1 MLPTRWSVFALCLLL
16 SPQAW
21 AYLGSFEEEDG
32 FLPGGALPTRDVS
45 SYNAGQ
51 YGTSNGGPGGSFQ
64 DITANTGLFYKND
77 LGRID
82 SGYGELVAQHGLAH
96 TGESS
101 LALRSTTGFGDTDED
116 GASYLYSFDARDFD
130 GVSPSLVTDGI
141 VTIDYWMRP
150 QTPFFSTSRVTTTEF
165 VNSTGDTVF
174 AIGTLGQGLFTS
186 QPFLEW
192 YDGSGWHTT
201 SIVANNADWD
211 HVMLTFDL
219 TNDLIS
225 FSYFASLTATTHVL
239 ATDVLAGAALD
250 QLSGIRFTAQPNT
263 EMNNYDDFN
272 VVSPLV
278 VPEPSSALLA
288 LLGCMPWL
296 LISRRRR
303 VK

>member
-1 MLPTRWSVFALCLLL
+1 MLVVRHLAFAFSLLL
-16 SPQAW
+16 VRQAS
-21 AYLGSFEEEDG
+21 AYLGSFEETDG
-32 FLPGGALPTRDVS
+32 YLPGGSLPTRDVS

-51 YGTSNGGPGGSFQ
+51 YGTSNGGAGGSFQ

-101 LALRSTTGFGDTDED
+101 LALRATIGFGDTDED
-116 GASYLYSFDARDFD
+116 GAEYLYRFDARDFD
-130 GVSPSLVTDGI
+130 GVAPSLVTEGI
-141 VTIDYWMRP
+141 VTVDYWMRP
-150 QTPFFSTSRVTTTEF
+150 QTPFFSNSRVSTTEF

-192 YDGSGWHTT
+192 YDGTGWHTT

-219 TNDLIS
+219 TNDLVS
-225 FSYFASLTATTHVL
+225 FSYYASLTATTHTV
-239 ATDVLAGAALD
+239 ATGVLAGAALD
-250 QLSGIRFTAQPNT
+250 QLSGIRFTAEPNT

-272 VVSPLV
+272 LVAPLV
-278 VPEPSSALLA
+278 VPEPSSLLLA
-288 LLGCMPWL
+288 LLSAMHL
-296 LISRRRR
+296 LLGRRRIR
-303 VK
+303 